1 MTKMKAI
8 DFGALNLDRKL
19 SMTAEVLVLDV
30 TDIVPDPANVRREI
44 DEAKIAELAASM
56 KERGQL
62 QPIVVQPQGADGKYQ
77 ICYGERR
84 WRACMM
90 AGLKVQAI
98 IDTKGD
104 TANRDIDQFVEN
116 DQREGLSNSALAAF
130 VTAKLASGMKVT
142 ELAKQIG
149 RDQAIVSRIA
159 SLASAPEFLR
169 DRIDT
174 LPIRTAA
181 LLVQAAKI
189 DDAAT
194 EQFIEDAGADTLT
207 VAVCTTF
214 LRSLNQPVVAPEP
227 LVAPV
232 DADVEA
238 PVEDAQAE
246 ELAADDTDNSGIVTV
261 AEHDAPEA
269 QVSDRTTTTRFK
281 EYAAKPAMGVV
292 TMVYEGKRAI
302 VMDALLHFPDEAEP
316 RRVHFQPPAE

>member
-1 MTKMKAI
+1 MTKMKPI

-30 TDIVPDPANVRREI
+30 NDVVPDPANVRREI
-44 DEAKIAELAASM
+44 DETKIAELAASLI
-56 KERGQL
+56 ERGQL
-62 QPIVVQPQGADGKYQ
+62 QPIVVQPQGDDGKYQ

-169 DRIDT
+169 DKIDT

-181 LLVQAAKI
+181 LLVQAAKV
-189 DDAAT
+189 DDTAT
-194 EQFIEDAGADTLT
+194 EQFVEEAGADTLT

-214 LRSLNQPVVAPEP
+214 LRSLTQPVAEVETPNAP
-227 LVAPV
+227 APQTSDEAAQEEEQAQDIAV
-232 DADVEA
+232 DASDE
-238 PVEDAQAE
+238 PVASKLPATDA
-246 ELAADDTDNSGIVTV
+246 STV
-261 AEHDAPEA
+261 
-269 QVSDRTTTTRFK
+269 SRFK
-281 EYAAKPAMGVV
+281 EYASKPAMGLV
-292 TMVYEGKRAI
+292 TMVHDGKRAI

-316 RRVHFQPPAE
+316 RRVFFQPPAA

>member
-1 MTKMKAI
+1 
-8 DFGALNLDRKL
+8 
-19 SMTAEVLVLDV
+19 
-30 TDIVPDPANVRREI
+30 
-44 DEAKIAELAASM
+44 
-56 KERGQL
+56 
-62 QPIVVQPQGADGKYQ
+62 
-77 ICYGERR
+77 
-84 WRACMM
+84 
-90 AGLKVQAI
+90 
-98 IDTKGD
+98 
-104 TANRDIDQFVEN
+104 
-116 DQREGLSNSALAAF
+116 
-130 VTAKLASGMKVT
+130 MKVT

-169 DRIDT
+169 DKIDT

-194 EQFIEDAGADTLT
+194 EQFIEEAGADTLT

-214 LRSLNQPVVAPEP
+214 LRSLNQPAVAPGP

-232 DADVEA
+232 EPDVEA
-238 PVEDAQAE
+238 PVEDGQAE
-246 ELAADDTDNSGIVTV
+246 ELSADETDDGGIVTV
-261 AEHDAPEA
+261 AEHDAPEVP
-269 QVSDRTTTTRFK
+269 VSDRSTTTRFK

>member
-30 TDIVPDPANVRREI
+30 SDIVPDPANVRREI

-62 QPIVVQPQGADGKYQ
+62 QPIVVQPQGEDGKYQ

-84 WRACMM
+84 WRACMI

-159 SLASAPEFLR
+159 SLAAAPEFLR
-169 DRIDT
+169 DKIDS

-194 EQFIEDAGADTLT
+194 EQFVEEAGSDTLT

-227 LVAPV
+227 DATPV
-232 DADVEA
+232 TSEA
-238 PVEDAQAE
+238 ETPVEIGEAE
-246 ELAADDTDNSGIVTV
+246 ELVVDDGGVEATTEQNVT
-261 AEHDAPEA
+261 EAPATERA
-269 QVSDRTTTTRFK
+269 TTTRFK

-292 TMVYEGKRAI
+292 TIVHEGKRAI
-302 VMDALLHFPDEAEP
+302 VMDALLHFPDELEP
-316 RRVHFQPPAE
+316 RRVYFQPPTV

>member
-1 MTKMKAI
+1 
-8 DFGALNLDRKL
+8 
-19 SMTAEVLVLDV
+19 MTAEVLVLDV
-30 TDIVPDPANVRREI
+30 NDVVPDPANVRREI
-44 DEAKIAELAASM
+44 DETKIAELAASM
-56 KERGQL
+56 MERGQL
-62 QPIVVQPQGADGKYQ
+62 QPIVVQPQGDDGKYQ

-90 AGLKVQAI
+90 AGLTVQAI

-130 VTAKLASGMKVT
+130 VSAKLASGMKVT

-169 DRIDT
+169 DKIDT

-181 LLVQAAKI
+181 LLVQAAKV
-189 DDAAT
+189 DDTAT
-194 EQFIEDAGADTLT
+194 EQFIEEAGADTLT

-214 LRSLNQPVVAPEP
+214 LRSLTQPVAQVETPDAPEP
-227 LVAPV
+227 ETAVEAEQDAEQTQDIAVYASDEPVAPKLP
-232 DADVEA
+232 A
-238 PVEDAQAE
+238 
-246 ELAADDTDNSGIVTV
+246 T
-261 AEHDAPEA
+261 DAPT
-269 QVSDRTTTTRFK
+269 VSRFK
-281 EYAAKPAMGVV
+281 EYASKPAMGLV
-292 TMVYEGKRAI
+292 TMVHDGKRAV

-316 RRVHFQPPAE
+316 RRVFFQPPAA

>member
-1 MTKMKAI
+1 
-8 DFGALNLDRKL
+8 
-19 SMTAEVLVLDV
+19 MTAEVLVLDV
-30 TDIVPDPANVRREI
+30 NDVVPDPANVRREI
-44 DEAKIAELAASM
+44 DETKIAELAASM
-56 KERGQL
+56 MERGQL
-62 QPIVVQPQGADGKYQ
+62 QPIVVQPQGDDGKYQ

-90 AGLKVQAI
+90 AGLTVQAI

-130 VTAKLASGMKVT
+130 VSAKLASGMKVT

-169 DRIDT
+169 DKIDT

-181 LLVQAAKI
+181 LLVQAAKV
-189 DDAAT
+189 DDTAT
-194 EQFIEDAGADTLT
+194 EQFIEEVGADTLT

-214 LRSLNQPVVAPEP
+214 LRSLTQPVAEVETPDAPEP
-227 LVAPV
+227 ETAVEAAQDAEQPQDLAV
-232 DADVEA
+232 DASDEA
-238 PVEDAQAE
+238 IDAKLPA
-246 ELAADDTDNSGIVTV
+246 T
-261 AEHDAPEA
+261 DAPA
-269 QVSDRTTTTRFK
+269 VSRFK
-281 EYAAKPAMGVV
+281 EYASKPAMGLV
-292 TMVYEGKRAI
+292 TMVHDGKRAI

-316 RRVHFQPPAE
+316 RRVFFQPPAA

>member
-1 MTKMKAI
+1 
-8 DFGALNLDRKL
+8 
-19 SMTAEVLVLDV
+19 
-30 TDIVPDPANVRREI
+30 
-44 DEAKIAELAASM
+44 M

-62 QPIVVQPQGADGKYQ
+62 QPIVVQPQGEDGKYQ

-84 WRACMM
+84 WRACVM

-214 LRSLNQPVVAPEP
+214 LRSLNQPVVAPDP
-227 LVAPV
+227 LIAPV
-232 DADVEA
+232 EADVEA
-238 PVEDAQAE
+238 PVADAQAE
-246 ELAADDTDNSGIVTV
+246 ELAADDTDDTDDGGTVTV
-261 AEHDAPEA
+261 AEHDAPDA
-269 QVSDRTTTTRFK
+269 QVSDRSTTTRFK

>member
-1 MTKMKAI
+1 
-8 DFGALNLDRKL
+8 
-19 SMTAEVLVLDV
+19 MTAEVLVLDV
-30 TDIVPDPANVRREI
+30 NDVVPDPANVRREI
-44 DEAKIAELAASM
+44 DETKIAELAASM
-56 KERGQL
+56 MERGQL
-62 QPIVVQPQGADGKYQ
+62 QPIVVQPQGDDGKYQ

-90 AGLKVQAI
+90 AGLTVQAI

-130 VTAKLASGMKVT
+130 VSAKLASGMKVT

-169 DRIDT
+169 DKIDT

-181 LLVQAAKI
+181 LLVQAAKV
-189 DDAAT
+189 DDTAT
-194 EQFIEDAGADTLT
+194 EQFIEEVGADTLT

-214 LRSLNQPVVAPEP
+214 LRSLTQPVAEVETPDAPEP
-227 LVAPV
+227 ETAVEAEQDAEQTQDIAVYASDEPVAPKLP
-232 DADVEA
+232 A
-238 PVEDAQAE
+238 
-246 ELAADDTDNSGIVTV
+246 T
-261 AEHDAPEA
+261 DAPT
-269 QVSDRTTTTRFK
+269 VSRFK
-281 EYAAKPAMGVV
+281 EYASKPAMGLV
-292 TMVYEGKRAI
+292 TMVHDGKRAI

-316 RRVHFQPPAE
+316 RRVFFQPPAA

>member
-1 MTKMKAI
+1 MTKMKPI

-30 TDIVPDPANVRREI
+30 NDVVPDPANVRREI
-44 DEAKIAELAASM
+44 DETKIAELAASLI
-56 KERGQL
+56 ERGQL
-62 QPIVVQPQGADGKYQ
+62 QPIVVQPQGDDGKYQ

-169 DRIDT
+169 DKIDT

-181 LLVQAAKI
+181 LLVQASKV
-189 DDAAT
+189 DDTAT
-194 EQFIEDAGADTLT
+194 ERFVEEAGADTLT

-214 LRSLNQPVVAPEP
+214 LRSLTQPVAEVETPNAP
-227 LVAPV
+227 APQTSDEAAQEEEQAQDIAV
-232 DADVEA
+232 DASDE
-238 PVEDAQAE
+238 PVASKLPATDA
-246 ELAADDTDNSGIVTV
+246 STV
-261 AEHDAPEA
+261 
-269 QVSDRTTTTRFK
+269 SRFK
-281 EYAAKPAMGVV
+281 EYASKPAMGLV
-292 TMVYEGKRAI
+292 TMVHDGKRAI

-316 RRVHFQPPAE
+316 RRVFFQPPAA

>member
-30 TDIVPDPANVRREI
+30 SDIVPDPANVRREI

-62 QPIVVQPQGADGKYQ
+62 QPIVVQPQGEDGKYQ

-84 WRACMM
+84 WRACMI

-159 SLASAPEFLR
+159 SLAAAPEFLR
-169 DRIDT
+169 DKIDS

-194 EQFIEDAGADTLT
+194 EQFVEETGSDTLT

-214 LRSLNQPVVAPEP
+214 LRSLNQPVVAPEHDATP
-227 LVAPV
+227 VTSEAETPVEIGEAEELVV
-232 DADVEA
+232 DDGDDGGVEATTEQNVTEA
-238 PVEDAQAE
+238 PVAE
-246 ELAADDTDNSGIVTV
+246 RA
-261 AEHDAPEA
+261 
-269 QVSDRTTTTRFK
+269 TTTRFR

-292 TMVYEGKRAI
+292 TIVHEGKRAI
-302 VMDALLHFPDEAEP
+302 VMDALLHFPDELEP
-316 RRVHFQPPAE
+316 RRVYFQPPTV